1 MEATDTDWE
10 RGEHIGFVSI
20 ANHCLRVTVHG
31 PDRRP
36 GDPIVIVLTNVA
48 TSSGQWIPFRRLLSR
63 RVRTMMYD
71 RSGLG
76 DSEEIPNPTAPTAR
90 NIALE
95 LDVLLIA
102 AKIGPPYIIVCHSFG
117 AIVAREFLV
126 LKNIKVELHDIVGM
140 VFVEGD
146 QENTHSLLKPDENV
160 RRMSQGQ
167 DLLRATG
174 LYDEMVLEPER
185 REGLYLEA
193 EIPLYQETAAAEC
206 GEIAESSQELGEK
219 KQLEADPPLLGS
231 VPVSVVLGDTARDH
245 ERIYEAGLRQGKEG
259 IPLAAWQRRMAEYR
273 ELDEMLQL
281 ANLNLST
288 TGSVAIAQNSGHNVH
303 LTEPEVIVKEVQWI
317 LDVFN
322 NSESDEVS
330 G

>member
-1 MEATDTDWE
+1 MEPSNVDWE
-10 RGEHIGFVSI
+10 RGEHIDFVSI
-20 ANHCLRVTVHG
+20 INHCLRVTVHG

-48 TSSGQWIPFRRLLSR
+48 TSSGQWIPFRRLCSR
-63 RVRTMMYD
+63 RVRTMLYD

-76 DSEEIPNPTAPTAR
+76 DSEEMPQPTAPTSH
-90 NIALE
+90 NVSLE
-95 LDVLLIA
+95 LDVLLGA
-102 AKIGPPYIIVCHSFG
+102 AKIGPPYIIVCHAFG
-117 AIVAREFLV
+117 AIIAREWLY
-126 LKNIKVELHDIVGM
+126 LKNFKAELHEIVGV

-185 REGLYLEA
+185 REGLYLES
-193 EIPLYQETAAAEC
+193 ELPLHQETAAAEFA
-206 GEIAESSQELGEK
+206 EIAESSRELGEK
-219 KQLEADPPLLGS
+219 KQLEEDPPLLGS
-231 VPVSVVLGDTARDH
+231 VPVSVVIGNTARDH
-245 ERIYEAGLRQGKEG
+245 ERIYEAGLRQGKPG
-259 IPLAAWQRRMAEYR
+259 IPLATWKRRMAEYK

-288 TGSVAIAQNSGHNVH
+288 KSSIAIAENSGHNVH
-303 LTEPEVIVKEVQWI
+303 LTEPEVIVAEVEWI
-317 LDVFN
+317 LDVIN
-322 NSESDEVS
+322 NRESE
-330 G
+330 